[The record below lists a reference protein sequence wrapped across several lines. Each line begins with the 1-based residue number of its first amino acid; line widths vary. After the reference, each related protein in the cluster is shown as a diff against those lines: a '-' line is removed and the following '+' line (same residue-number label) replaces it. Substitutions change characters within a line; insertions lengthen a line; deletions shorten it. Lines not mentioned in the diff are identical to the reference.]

1 MSNYKTYKPPPLSEI
16 IMKHFFPDE
25 GEFTTIGDMEEQFNY
40 IAKDEGVRKAKWWY
54 RKEVYK
60 SVVPL
65 IKNSFYT
72 GGSMF
77 KNYLKI
83 GFRNILRDKA
93 NSAINLIGLSIALT
107 LFVLMLIFVNHETS
121 FEDFNPNAKNIYRLN
136 REVTEVTGAKEIYAL
151 TSGPMGKTIQE
162 TYPEVTRSIRVL
174 SWFNELLLVYDNKF
188 INTEHVVIADPEIF
202 DMMKYK
208 LLKGNP
214 ETALKNPNSIVLSE
228 SLAYKFFG
236 FEDPMG
242 KLITNKDDVYS
253 VTGIVE
259 DAPKNTHLVYNAF
272 ISWPNMDP
280 EKGETSLAWINNWR
294 PQVLFTFLEL
304 KPGVNAASLTPKLQ
318 HILET
323 YLPSRAD
330 VYKFE
335 LQRLDEVYLNSSRI
349 LYTGNT
355 RTGNSTNVEI
365 FSFAAFLLLL
375 IAAFNYANISAAR
388 AFRRSNE
395 IGVRKT
401 LGASKKNITEQFL
414 SESIII
420 TLISSLFAGIT
431 ALLLLPILEE
441 FIGKELAINYGLA
454 ALFLFGGAF
463 IIGIASGGYPA
474 LVLSNFGI
482 TNILKGSL
490 SVNKSNSF
498 TRRLMIGL
506 QFVISIFL
514 ISSVLIVNKQM
525 NFLSNEDLGFNPKQV
540 IVLPVR
546 GTSIQKKIESFENE
560 ISKNSNIINTSAI
573 SALPG
578 TDLMSFG
585 VFPEGVPTEDGWVIS
600 ALHVNDYNLTEVL
613 EIEIA
618 KGRYFSKEF
627 PTDSINGIVINET
640 LADKIGWENPI
651 GKKIRIAGEIEN
663 GNVIGVIKDFHL
675 KSLHHPFESLLIY
688 YKSPEKRPQGNL
700 TIKVNSKNASSTL
713 SYLEEEWNKFE
724 EKRPF
729 EYYFLDK
736 HFESLYNSEK
746 QARVLLGIF
755 AGTTIFVACLG
766 LIGLISFSIERR
778 RKEIGIRKALGA
790 SSSTIIYT
798 LSKEFIYTIVTA
810 AIISIPISYMI
821 MNNWLEEFAYRI
833 NLSVLIFGVALI
845 ISFLI
850 VGSVIVIKTFKAAK
864 INPVESLRIE

>member
-1 MSNYKTYKPPPLSEI
+1 MSNNKTYNPPRLSEI
-16 IMKHFFPDE
+16 IMKRFFPDE
-25 GEFTTIGDMEEQFNY
+25 GQFTTIGDMEEQFNY
-40 IAKDEGVRKAKWWY
+40 IARDEGIRKAKWWY

-77 KNYLKI
+77 KNYFKI
-83 GFRNILRDKA
+83 GFRNIIRDKA

-121 FEDFNPNAKNIYRLN
+121 FESFNPNAKNIYRLN
-136 REVTEVTGAKEIYAL
+136 REVTEVTGTKETYAI
-151 TSGPMGKTIQE
+151 TSGPMGKTIEE
-162 TYPEVTRSIRVL
+162 TYPEVARAIKVL
-174 SWFNELLLVYDNKF
+174 PWFDALLLEHENKF
-188 INTEHVVIADPEIF
+188 INTEHVVLADPEIF

-228 SLAYKFFG
+228 SLAYKFFE

-242 KLITNKDDVYS
+242 KLITNDGDIYS

-259 DAPKNTHLVYNAF
+259 DAPKNTHLFYDVF
-272 ISWPNMDP
+272 LSWPNMDP
-280 EKGETSLAWINNWR
+280 DKGDASLTWINNWR
-294 PQVLFTFLEL
+294 PQVLFTFLEFI
-304 KPGVNAASLTPKLQ
+304 PGVNAAAFAPKLQ
-318 HILET
+318 QILET
-323 YLPSRAD
+323 HLPSRAD
-330 VYKFE
+330 SYKLQ
-335 LQRLDEVYLNSSRI
+335 LQRLDEIYLNSSQI
-349 LYTGNT
+349 LYTRT
-355 RTGNSTNVEI
+355 TKTGNSTNVEI
-365 FSFAAFLLLL
+365 FTFAAFLLLL

-401 LGASKKNITEQFL
+401 LGASKKNIIEQFL

-420 TLISSLFAGIT
+420 TFISALLAGIC
-431 ALLLLPILEE
+431 ALFLLPVLEG
-441 FIGKELAINYGLA
+441 FIGKDLSIDYSLA

-474 LVLSNFGI
+474 LVLSNFRI

-490 SVNKSNSF
+490 SVNKSGSF
-498 TRRLMIGL
+498 PRRVMIGL

-525 NFLSNEDLGFNPKQV
+525 NFLSNQDLGFNPQQV
-540 IVLPVR
+540 IVLPVG
-546 GTSIQKKIESFENE
+546 GTMIQDNIEAFENE
-560 ISKNSNIINTSAI
+560 IFKNSNIITTSAM

-600 ALHVNDYNLTEVL
+600 TLHVNDYNLTKAL
-613 EIEIA
+613 EIEMA
-618 KGRYFSKEF
+618 KGRYFSKGF
-627 PTDSINGIVINET
+627 PTDSVNGLVINET

-651 GKKIRIAGEIEN
+651 GKKIRVAGEVEN
-663 GNVIGVIKDFHL
+663 GTVVGVIKDFHL
-675 KSLHHPFESLLIY
+675 KSLHHPFESIIIY
-688 YKSPEKRPQGNL
+688 YKSPKKRPLDNL
-700 TIKVNSKNASSTL
+700 AIKVNSKDASATL
-713 SYLEEEWNKFE
+713 SFLEDEWKTFE
-724 EKRPF
+724 KKRPF
-729 EYYFLDK
+729 EYYFLDQ

-746 QARVLLGIF
+746 QARILLGIF

-778 RKEIGIRKALGA
+778 RKEIGIRKTLGA

-798 LSKEFIYTIVTA
+798 LSKEFIYTIVSA
-810 AIISIPISYMI
+810 AVISIPISYMI
-821 MNNWLEEFAYRI
+821 MNNWLEDFAYRV
-833 NLSVLIFGVALI
+833 NLDVLIFTAALV

-850 VGSVIVIKTFKAAK
+850 VSSVIIFKTYKVTQ